1 MNKLGK
7 IFMKKFFTITYTH
20 DNAFTVRGMDSLWWW
35 RKKILILFSILAG
48 RDNSFNSSG
57 STLIKCRMPTILLS
71 KNYLTKIQ
79 LILWKMWRNIMFL
92 EMKVFRI
99 NKERVFWK
107 LDNKILLG
115 ALAVTVVM
123 INITVSQLN

>member
-7 IFMKKFFTITYTH
+7 ILMKKFFTITYTH
-20 DNAFTVRGMDSLWWW
+20 DNDFTVRGMDSRWWW